1 MSERNLEPNRTSK
14 MEVKVVNCTLN
25 SILMFERVLN
35 APIYVKVVAL
45 TLLYWQ
51 VVTQLTFTSS
61 KSTIK
66 TLEKAV
72 KYVQN

>member
-1 MSERNLEPNRTSK
+1 
-14 MEVKVVNCTLN
+14 MEVKVVNYTLN

-35 APIYVKVVAL
+35 TPIYVKVVAL

>member
-14 MEVKVVNCTLN
+14 MEVKVVNYTLN

-35 APIYVKVVAL
+35 TPIYVKVVAL

>member
-14 MEVKVVNCTLN
+14 MEVKVVNYTLN

-35 APIYVKVVAL
+35 TPIYVKVVAL
-45 TLLYWQ
+45 TLLYCQ

>member
-1 MSERNLEPNRTSK
+1 MPERNLEPNRTSK
-14 MEVKVVNCTLN
+14 MEVKVVNYTLN

-35 APIYVKVVAL
+35 TPIYVKVVAL